1 MEKNRSKYTIAGT
14 DIEEV
19 KRLNAN
25 SGMSYNELNE
35 WFAKQVKGNNEA
47 EFGKEVSLNDLKP
60 NESNLEK

>member
-1 MEKNRSKYTIAGT
+1 MKNQHAKFTVVGT

-35 WFAKQVKGNNEA
+35 WFAQKMQSESTKS
-47 EFGKEVSLNDLKP
+47 FKESIGSKNK
-60 NESNLEK
+60 